1 MSAVQIPS
9 RPGLWQVYGQSI
21 AAALVVIATAV
32 QAALSDSLT
41 GGRIT
46 QIEMV
51 QIAIAVCNA
60 GLVWLVPNIP
70 QWPWMKTVL
79 AAALGALQ
87 LATSLIVDGIGSAD
101 VSALVIAV
109 LMVLGPA
116 AAPSRSKVPVLV
128 VPVPGEGP
136 GGFRYT
142 DTTVR
147 EP

>member
-1 MSAVQIPS
+1 MSAVQTPS
-9 RPGLWQVYGQSI
+9 RGVWQVYGQSI

-32 QAALSDSLT
+32 QAALSDSAT

-51 QIAIAVCNA
+51 QIAIAICNA
-60 GLVWLVPNIP
+60 GLVWLVPNVP
-70 QWPWMKTVL
+70 QWPWMKTILAAVL
-79 AAALGALQ
+79 AALQ

-116 AAPSRSKVPVLV
+116 AAPSRSTVPAADA
-128 VPVPGEGP
+128 PPTFDD
-136 GGFRYT
+136 GGIVYT
-142 DTTVR
+142 DPTARDT
-147 EP
+147 